1 MRAGNAIQYDNPNN
15 DIPTINSLVV
25 ELEHYRRQSELLT
38 TLNGLHARLA
48 GAVDLP
54 AMLEAFSVWL
64 SPLINHELMAY
75 QNPGRERTH
84 MICSS
89 HGPERRRIMQIA
101 QDAFERLNACK
112 DSCCW
117 AKDEFYVHN
126 WSLHNFQG
134 SGIILV
140 LKKDRAITQYQE
152 QLLAKGLEIIA
163 EPLQR
168 AQEYEDLYQQA
179 SCDSLTGLANR
190 RVFNERISTII
201 AQAKRH
207 GHPVSLACLDL
218 DKFKQI
224 NDTHGHAVGDMVLQR
239 IADVMKSMIRD
250 CDVLARTGGDEF
262 VLILPDTNIKDA
274 TVLAERLCRAVD
286 KLDLPAA
293 GSARLGISIGL
304 VEWQQ
309 EFSQDQWTQ
318 YADVALYQAKAA
330 GRSRVCC
337 WQPAA

>member
-1 MRAGNAIQYDNPNN
+1 MRTGNAIQYDNPAS
-15 DIPTINSLVV
+15 DIPNINSLVV
-25 ELEHYRRQSELLT
+25 ELEHYRRQSELLA

-64 SPLINHELMAY
+64 TPFIGHELMAY
-75 QNPGRERTH
+75 QNPDRERTH

-89 HGPERRRIMQIA
+89 HGPERRRVMEIA
-101 QDAFERLNACK
+101 KDAFGQLDVCA

-117 AKDEFYVHN
+117 SKDEFYIHN
-126 WSLHNFQG
+126 WHLANFEG

-140 LKKDRAITQYQE
+140 LKKGKAISKYQE
-152 QLLAKGLEIIA
+152 QLLTKGLEIIA

-179 SCDSLTGLANR
+179 SCDALTGLANR
-190 RVFNERISTII
+190 RVFDEHITTIM

-207 GHPVSLACLDL
+207 GNPVSLACLDL

-224 NDTHGHAVGDMVLQR
+224 NDTHGHAVGDMVLQK

-262 VLILPDTNIKDA
+262 VLILPDTGIKDA
-274 TVLAERLCRAVD
+274 TILAERLCQAVD
-286 KLDLPAA
+286 QLDLPAA
-293 GSARLGISIGL
+293 GSSKLGISIGL

-309 EFSQDQWTQ
+309 EFTKEQWTQ
-318 YADVALYQAKAA
+318 YADAALYQAKAE
-330 GRSRVCC
+330 GRSRVHC
-337 WQPAA
+337 WQA